1 MARPHQSPLPPPPAA
16 TAPPDG
22 HDNNKL
28 LASFVPALLLNELQ
42 SGALLKSPSSQQYE
56 AVALFAVRP
65 EQPERHAVCSPL
77 A

>member
-1 MARPHQSPLPPPPAA
+1 
-16 TAPPDG
+16 
-22 HDNNKL
+22 